1 MDTRSPCAV
10 HCKKARLSAGFRTQS
25 ILVRS
30 LRPQTMDFDLSVLL
44 TADGIIALLTLT
56 MLEIVLGIDNI
67 IFISLLSGE
76 LPPHQRDRARITGLA
91 LAMFT
96 RVALLLSLS
105 WVMSL
110 EATLSR

>member
-1 MDTRSPCAV
+1 
-10 HCKKARLSAGFRTQS
+10 
-25 ILVRS
+25 
-30 LRPQTMDFDLSVLL
+30 MDFDLSVLL

-105 WVMSL
+105 WLISL
-110 EATLSR
+110 EATLFVLGGHNVSGRALVLLLGGVSLL